1 MKTLIVIPSYNESQN
16 VRAMVETILALDPQ
30 YFVCIVDDSSP
41 DQTSELVRSETKQQP
56 EWQRRVHLI
65 QREKK
70 DGRGGAVRDGFF
82 WGLKNVEG
90 FEAFVEMD
98 CDFSH
103 DPKAIAQGVQLL
115 GGGCDVAIGARYPD
129 GVIVGWPLGRR
140 VFSFFANTLARVLI
154 QWSVP
159 DYTNGFR
166 FYTPKAVGL
175 LSASRQQYK
184 GYIYLSESL
193 SQLLRAGLQVRHFP
207 IHFVNRQRG
216 VSNTNLLEIS
226 ASLKAIFVI
235 AWQHHFAK

>member
-1 MKTLIVIPSYNESQN
+1 MKTLIVIPSYNEGEN
-16 VRAMVETILALDPQ
+16 IRAMVEAILALDPQ
-30 YFVCIVDDSSP
+30 YSVCVVDDSSP
-41 DQTSELVRSETKQQP
+41 DHTSDIVRAEIRSQT
-56 EWQRRVHLI
+56 EWERRVHLI

-70 DGRGGAVRDGFF
+70 DGRGSAVRDGFL
-82 WGLKNVEG
+82 WGLNSEADFK
-90 FEAFVEMD
+90 AFVEMD

-103 DPKAIAQGVQLL
+103 DPKAIAQGLQLL
-115 GGGCDVAIGARYPD
+115 EEGWDVGIGARYPN
-129 GVIVGWPLGRR
+129 GLIVGWPASRR
-140 VFSFFANTLARVLI
+140 IFSFCANTLARVLI

-175 LSASRQQYK
+175 LAASRQQYK

-193 SQLLRAGLQVRHFP
+193 SQLLRAGLRVRHFP

-216 VSNTNLLEIS
+216 VSNTNLQEIS

-235 AWQHHFAK
+235 AWQHHFAE

>member
-41 DQTSELVRSETKQQP
+41 DQTSEIVRTEIRQQR

-65 QREKK
+65 QRQKK
-70 DGRGGAVRDGFF
+70 DGRGGAVRDGFL
-82 WGLKNVEG
+82 WGLETGEG

-103 DPKAIAQGVQLL
+103 DPKAIAQGLQLL
-115 GGGCDVAIGARYPD
+115 GGGWDVAIGARYPD
-129 GVIVGWPLGRR
+129 GVIAGWPVGRR
-140 VFSFFANTLARVLI
+140 IFSFFANTLARVLI
-154 QWSVP
+154 EWSVP

-166 FYTPKAVGL
+166 FYTPKAVRL
-175 LSASRQQYK
+175 LSVSQQQYK

-193 SQLLRAGLQVRHFP
+193 SQLLRAGLHVRHFP

-216 VSNTNLLEIS
+216 VSNTNLQEIS

>member
-1 MKTLIVIPSYNESQN
+1 MKILIVIPSYNEGQN
-16 VRAMVETILALDPQ
+16 VQAMVETILALDPQ
-30 YFVCIVDDSSP
+30 YFICIVDDSSP
-41 DQTSELVRSETKQQP
+41 DHTSDIVRSEIRQQTD
-56 EWQRRVHLI
+56 WQRRVHLI

-70 DGRGGAVRDGFF
+70 DGRGGAVRDGFL
-82 WGLKNVEG
+82 WGITNGEG

-103 DPKAIAQGVQLL
+103 DPKAIAQGVHLL

-129 GVIVGWPLGRR
+129 GVIVGWPFGRR
-140 VFSFFANTLARVLI
+140 VFSFFANTLARTLI

-166 FYTPKAVGL
+166 FYTPKAVGH
-175 LSASRQQYK
+175 LSASRQQHK

-216 VSNTNLLEIS
+216 VSNTNLREIS

-235 AWQHHFAK
+235 AWQHHFAR

>member
-16 VRAMVETILALDPQ
+16 VRAMVETILALDPH

-41 DQTSELVRSETKQQP
+41 DQTSELVRSEIRQQA

-65 QREKK
+65 QRQKK
-70 DGRGGAVRDGFF
+70 DGRGGAVRAGFL
-82 WGLKNVEG
+82 WGLEVGEA

-103 DPKAIAQGVQLL
+103 DPKAIAEGLRLL
-115 GGGCDVAIGARYPD
+115 GGGWDVAIGARYPD
-129 GVIVGWPLGRR
+129 GVIVGWPASRR
-140 VFSFFANTLARVLI
+140 VFSYFANSLARVLI
-154 QWSVP
+154 ERSVP

-166 FYTPKAVGL
+166 FYTPKAVSL
-175 LSASRQQYK
+175 LSVSQQRYK

-193 SQLLRAGLQVRHFP
+193 SQLLRAGLRVRHFP

-216 VSNTNLLEIS
+216 VSNTNLQEIS

>member
-70 DGRGGAVRDGFF
+70 DGRGGAVRDGFL
-82 WGLKNVEG
+82 WGLKNGGG